1 MPWSYINP
9 GTIITGDSLM
19 FFKKT
24 VKLFAAGFF
33 LLLLTACG
41 GRNSQQTNNDDIH
54 LTATVESTTVGQTT
68 LQVTVTDAAGTPI
81 NDATVS
87 VKGDM
92 SHAGMVPVLAEA
104 TNGEN
109 GVYEMP
115 FEWTMGGDWV
125 VTVEATLPDG
135 RSATQQFNF
144 TIDS

>member
-1 MPWSYINP
+1 MTTKDKAMSRSK
-9 GTIITGDSLM
+9 IIKLM
-19 FFKKT
+19 LIG
-24 VKLFAAGFF
+24 V
-33 LLLLTACG
+33 LLLLLSACG
-41 GRNSQQTNNDDIH
+41 GRNSQQTENEDIR
-54 LTATVESTTVGQTT
+54 LIVAVESTTVGETT
-68 LQVTVTDAAGTPI
+68 LLVTVTDAAGAPI

-104 TNGEN
+104 ASGEN

-125 VTVEATLPDG
+125 VTIEAALPDG
-135 RSATQQFNF
+135 RSTSQQFTF

>member
-1 MPWSYINP
+1 MPPYKSMKL
-9 GTIITGDSLM
+9 II
-19 FFKKT
+19 
-24 VKLFAAGFF
+24 AGIF
-33 LLLLTACG
+33 LLLLPACG
-41 GRNSQQTNNDDIH
+41 GRNSQQTTAEDIR
-54 LTATVESTTVGQTT
+54 LIVAVESTTVGQTT
-68 LQVTVTDAAGTPI
+68 LLVTVTDAAGTPI

-92 SHAGMVPVLAEA
+92 SHAGMVPVLADV
-104 TNGEN
+104 TGGEN

-135 RSATQQFNF
+135 RSTSQQFNF

>member
-1 MPWSYINP
+1 
-9 GTIITGDSLM
+9 M
-19 FFKKT
+19 FNKKMLKF
-24 VKLFAAGFF
+24 VLVGMLI
-33 LLLLTACG
+33 LLATCR
-41 GRNSQQTNNDDIH
+41 RNSQQNENTDIRIIV
-54 LTATVESTTVGQTT
+54 AVESTQVGQTKLVVT
-68 LQVTVTDAAGTPI
+68 LTDAAGSPI

-92 SHAGMVPVLAEA
+92 SHAGMVPVLAEV
-104 TNGEN
+104 TGGKD

-125 VTVEATLPDG
+125 VTVEVTLPDG